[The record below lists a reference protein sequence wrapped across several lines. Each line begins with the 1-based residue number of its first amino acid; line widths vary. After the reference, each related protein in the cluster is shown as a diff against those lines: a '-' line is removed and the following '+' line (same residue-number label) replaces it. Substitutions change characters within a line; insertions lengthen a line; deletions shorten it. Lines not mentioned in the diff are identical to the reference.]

1 LSLQHTG
8 TVSSA
13 CVIGRYQCRL
23 STLKQFRPCATQ
35 EHACLVLGGG
45 HHHHTSTRPVSSGST
60 LQSSQGLS
68 LWKVKGIT
76 LSQLPDRNHSPKS
89 KSGIN
94 TSCPRKRVKKEPN
107 DEENIIL
114 LQSTLWVFIFK
125 VTEPNSI
132 PYGTHSACAKWRR
145 TLSLLLIVYF

>member
-1 LSLQHTG
+1 MSLQHTG

-107 DEENIIL
+107 DEENIIYYSRHSGCL
-114 LQSTLWVFIFK
+114 FLRSPSQ
-125 VTEPNSI
+125 I
-132 PYGTHSACAKWRR
+132 PYR
-145 TLSLLLIVYF
+145 TELIPRAPNGGVLSLSC